1 MKGYFIYSIKISDKI
16 TLKYTFEREAITNSI
31 FLTPVDDSFIINYI
45 EHYPW
50 KYALLFKVNSDEYK
64 KALEIIGTEMLD
76 DTNCNINY
84 KFYPVLD
91 V

>member
-16 TLKYTFEREAITNSI
+16 TLNYTFERDAITNTL
-31 FLTPVDDSFIINYI
+31 FLIPVDDSFIRNCI

-64 KALEIIGTEMLD
+64 KALEIIGTKML
-76 DTNCNINY
+76 NINHKVSY
-84 KFYPVLD
+84 KFYPVLE

>member
-1 MKGYFIYSIKISDKI
+1 MKGYFIYSIKINDEI
-16 TLKYTFEREAITNSI
+16 NLNYTFDYDAITNTL
-31 FLTPVDDSFIINYI
+31 FLILVDDSFIRNYI

-64 KALEIIGTEMLD
+64 KALEIIGNKMLSID
-76 DTNCNINY
+76 YKVSY

>member
-1 MKGYFIYSIKISDKI
+1 MKGYFIYSIKISDRI
-16 TLKYTFEREAITNSI
+16 TLNYTFDRDAITNTL
-31 FLTPVDDSFIINYI
+31 FLILVDDSFIRNYI
-45 EHYPW
+45 ELYPW

-64 KALEIIGTEMLD
+64 KALEIIGNEMLSID
-76 DTNCNINY
+76 YKVSY

>member
-16 TLKYTFEREAITNSI
+16 TLNYTFERDAITNSI
-31 FLTPVDDSFIINYI
+31 FLILVDDSFIINYI
-45 EHYPW
+45 ELFPR

-64 KALEIIGTEMLD
+64 KALEIIGNKMLSID
-76 DTNCNINY
+76 YKVSY

>member
-16 TLKYTFEREAITNSI
+16 TLNYTFDYDEKTNTL
-31 FLTPVDDSFIINYI
+31 FLILVDDSFIRNCI

-50 KYALLFKVNSDEYK
+50 KYALLFEKNSDEYK
-64 KALEIIGTEMLD
+64 KALEIIGNKMLSID
-76 DTNCNINY
+76 YKISY